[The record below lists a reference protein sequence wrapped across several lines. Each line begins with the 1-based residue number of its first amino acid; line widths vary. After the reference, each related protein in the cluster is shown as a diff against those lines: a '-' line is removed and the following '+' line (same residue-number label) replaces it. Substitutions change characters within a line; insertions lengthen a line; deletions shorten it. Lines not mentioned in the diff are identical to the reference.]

1 MSVRTASFL
10 GLTAFLLASCAVPV
24 PPGGGPPDATPPSII
39 VTEPANGTVRVE
51 GREIRLTFS
60 EAVDQ
65 GSFARA
71 WSLTPDIPGTADVS
85 WRGRTV
91 TLRFPEAFRPETTY
105 ILTIDSA
112 FRDARGVGL
121 TSPISM
127 AFATGD
133 RLNEGTLSGQALDPV
148 TGKPVAGLDVF
159 AYAPDDSLGVHPP
172 LYRTQTGRDGRFGF
186 RNLRE
191 GDYALLGVGDANRNR
206 RLDPGERVAVAG
218 ARTVT
223 ADSVSVPPDWDFLP
237 VRYDP
242 VAPDV
247 ARVTAVSTRD
257 LEVRFTEAVQLH
269 RTPGVALVDSLDRPM
284 RGAGTPGALAGAAW
298 YIPPGDV
305 QPMPARPDERLA
317 TISTRSAA
325 VWRIR
330 VDTLLAGN
338 WRLRLEDRSGSANG
352 AAVKPAI
359 ADSAG
364 NALASGSWPFTVRGS
379 EPPADTARVVRVL
392 PDSMLIFPRDALRML
407 FSAPVPDPLRI
418 ALEDTSGTGLS
429 TVTAS
434 GMAARRETDSTGSFT
449 PAHVLEVD
457 RGVLPPTGPFRV
469 VVADTSF
476 IRALAGVDATGEIVG
491 TLDSE
496 VPVVVEFPGIDT
508 LHVDAGLTRFRLSQV
523 PGGTRYRIRAFQDV
537 DGDGRWSAGTLRP
550 WSPPE
555 PIIWADG
562 TEPVRARWESVR
574 TDTLRF
580 LTPAAENRP

>member
-1 MSVRTASFL
+1 MSVRTAFSRFSAAL
-10 GLTAFLLASCAVPV
+10 LASTTFLLSSCAVPV
-24 PPGGGPPDATPPSII
+24 PPGGGPPDSTPPSL
-39 VTEPANGTVRVE
+39 VLAEPTNGSVRVQ
-51 GREIRLTFS
+51 GREIRLSFS

-85 WRGRTV
+85 WSGRTV
-91 TLRFPEAFRPETTY
+91 TLRFPETFRPQTTY

-121 TSPISM
+121 TSPISL

-133 RLNEGTLSGQALDPV
+133 RLNEGALNGQALDPV
-148 TGKPVAGLDVF
+148 SGQPVAGLDVF
-159 AYAPDDSLGVHPP
+159 AYGPDDSLGVAAP
-172 LYRTQTGRDGRFGF
+172 LYRTQTGRDGRFSF

-191 GDYALLGVGDANRNR
+191 GAYALLGVGDANRNR

-218 ARTVT
+218 SRTVM
-223 ADSVSVPPDWDFLP
+223 ADSSGLPLSWTFLP
-237 VRYDP
+237 VRHDP
-242 VAPDV
+242 VAPDI
-247 ARVTAVSTRD
+247 ARVSAVSTRD
-257 LEVRFTEAVQLH
+257 LEVRFTEAVQLN
-269 RTPGVALVDSLDRPM
+269 RAPRVVLLDSLDRPM
-284 RGAGTPGALAGAAW
+284 ARVGAPEAGSGGAW
-298 YIPPGDV
+298 YVPPSDAATVNGPPGN
-305 QPMPARPDERLA
+305 R
-317 TISTRSAA
+317 AA

-338 WRLRLEDRSGSANG
+338 WRLQVTGHPDSVEG
-352 AAVKPAI
+352 APALPAV

-379 EPPADTARVVRVL
+379 EPLADMARVVRVL
-392 PDSMLIFPRDALRML
+392 PDSMAIFPRDALRIL

-418 ALEDTSGTGLS
+418 VLEDTSGTGLS
-429 TVTAS
+429 TVTAG
-434 GMAARRETDSTGSFT
+434 GMAAQRDADSTGSFI
-449 PAHVLEVD
+449 PAHRLELD
-457 RGVLPPTGPFRV
+457 RAMLPPDGPFRV

-476 IRALAGVDATGEIVG
+476 VRALTGVDATGEIVG
-491 TLDSE
+491 TIQSDA
-496 VPVVVEFPGIDT
+496 PTVVEFPGIDT
-508 LHVDAGLTRFRLSQV
+508 LHVDAGISRFRLSRV
-523 PGGTRYRIRAFQDV
+523 PGGARYRIRAFQDL

-562 TEPVRARWESVR
+562 TEPVRARWETVR

-580 LTPAAENRP
+580 PAPAAENRP